1 MENKKLLAVRIV
13 NIVLIIGVLVL
24 GIMRISNPIF
34 SSTFDKVNI
43 VVDFVALAFG
53 FAYLITGYKKD
64 SAIFYKGFMILFVLS
79 SLFSCITDI
88 IAQTIKG
95 SSYITSIFLTF
106 VFFGVI
112 VLAFIQDL
120 GSNVSFVIVGI
131 IIAIDLFLLIYTL
144 IAMGDINYI
153 AFSASNFVTAC
164 TAATMIFAKYI
175 DKAKRGTD

>member
-13 NIVLIIGVLVL
+13 NIVLILGVLAL
-24 GIMRISNPIF
+24 GIIRISNPVF
-34 SSTFDKVNI
+34 SSTFEKVNI
-43 VVDFVALAFG
+43 AVAFVALAFG
-53 FAYLITGYKKD
+53 FAYLLRGYKKE

-95 SSYITSIFLTF
+95 SSYLTSIFLTF
-106 VFFGVI
+106 VFFGVL

-120 GSNVSFVIVGI
+120 GSNVSFVIVGV

-144 IAMGDINYI
+144 IAMNDINYF
-153 AFSASNFVTAC
+153 AFSAGNFVTAC